1 MSVPPAWG
9 RTQACMR
16 VSVCYTAHT
25 RMRVCARC
33 VRGAIEAKTMN
44 EKTLAE
50 TLAKAL
56 MPLLATLT
64 QPAETVTQAVVSVAK
79 TGQRRIS
86 ADVRRKVKALRAQN
100 GGPLHS
106 HDPTWKLIDDGIVDA
121 QGNLIA
127 DAKAPTKQS
136 KRKTKIT
143 QAEAAKMNRADMA
156 QHLSRDDL
164 LALFA

>member
-44 EKTLAE
+44 EQTLANA
-50 TLAKAL
+50 LAQAL
-56 MPLLATLT
+56 MPLLATLA

-86 ADVRRKVKALRAQN
+86 ADVRAKVKALRAHN

-106 HDPTWKLIDDGIVDA
+106 HDPAWKLIDAEIVDA

-127 DAKAPTKQS
+127 DAMAPTATKVTATKDAPTDKQLMRMKKS
-136 KRKTKIT
+136 ELI
-143 QAEAAKMNRADMA
+143 DML
-156 QHLSRDDL
+156 QGRV
-164 LALFA
+164 

>member
-1 MSVPPAWG
+1 
-9 RTQACMR
+9 
-16 VSVCYTAHT
+16 
-25 RMRVCARC
+25 
-33 VRGAIEAKTMN
+33 MN